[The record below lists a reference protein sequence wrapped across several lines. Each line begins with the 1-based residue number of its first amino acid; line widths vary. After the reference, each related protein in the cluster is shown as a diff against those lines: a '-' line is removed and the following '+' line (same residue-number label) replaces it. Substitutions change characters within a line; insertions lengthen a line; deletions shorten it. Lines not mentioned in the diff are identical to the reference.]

1 MQNVLDAESVRAA
14 ERRAMEK
21 GFGEMMLRINASLAV
36 ADEVCDRARREWS
49 RTAVFCGPGGN
60 GCDGILIACRLMRQG
75 CRNVRAFI
83 TCDESAISREIVAY
97 AESCGLRLQPISE
110 YDSQSNIL
118 IDAIYGIGLNR
129 NVTGGVAELIR
140 KLNDDANEFR
150 LAVDIPSG
158 LNADTGYPMGVAFKA
173 HVTITFICYKP
184 GMLFHDGRDY
194 CGRIIVENIGV
205 ESQSPVSV
213 FDGGDVRHIVRDK
226 TMHKGKAGK
235 VFVIGGCGEMI
246 GAPILAGAAAQ
257 AAYFNGAGVVTV
269 CLPKILRSA
278 AHARTCMSVMK
289 FLPDDEAGF
298 IKYDEKQL
306 DDIMSK
312 AKSIDIGPGMGANP
326 YLNRIVKYISDNY
339 DGNLVID
346 ADALNAIAN
355 DYAFL
360 KNSKAKVVLTPH
372 VGEFERMTGLEAN
385 IANARKVAEATGAI
399 VVLKSATTVITD
411 GERAILNISGT
422 PAMAKAGMGDLLGGC
437 IAALACNVPVLDAAC
452 IASYRN
458 GMGAELAV
466 AAYSELMLTAKDVLN
481 FASYGELYDDK

>member
-1 MQNVLDAESVRAA
+1 
-14 ERRAMEK
+14 
-21 GFGEMMLRINASLAV
+21 
-36 ADEVCDRARREWS
+36 
-49 RTAVFCGPGGN
+49 
-60 GCDGILIACRLMRQG
+60 
-75 CRNVRAFI
+75 
-83 TCDESAISREIVAY
+83 
-97 AESCGLRLQPISE
+97 
-110 YDSQSNIL
+110 
-118 IDAIYGIGLNR
+118 
-129 NVTGGVAELIR
+129 
-140 KLNDDANEFR
+140 
-150 LAVDIPSG
+150 
-158 LNADTGYPMGVAFKA
+158 
-173 HVTITFICYKP
+173 
-184 GMLFHDGRDY
+184 
-194 CGRIIVENIGV
+194 
-205 ESQSPVSV
+205 
-213 FDGGDVRHIVRDK
+213 
-226 TMHKGKAGK
+226 
-235 VFVIGGCGEMI
+235 
-246 GAPILAGAAAQ
+246 
-257 AAYFNGAGVVTV
+257 
-269 CLPKILRSA
+269 
-278 AHARTCMSVMK
+278 MK